1 MPFAILAMALGA
13 FAIGLTEFA
22 VMGLLPQIAGETAV
36 SIPVAGNLITA
47 YAIGVVVGAP
57 LLTAAAVRLSRRTML
72 VLFMALFAAGNALAA
87 VAPSFGVLVAARFLS
102 GLPHGAFF
110 GVASLVA
117 ASLVPPHRRASAI
130 ASMVL
135 GLTVANLVGVPA
147 AALLGGLAGWRLAFV
162 VIAALAL
169 LCVAGVLVFVPRG
182 RVEVAP
188 GLRAELAVL
197 RSPAVL
203 LVLGVVAVGTGG
215 LFAFYSYIAPMMIEL
230 TGYGAGAIPALLAV
244 FGLGMTVGTVLGG
257 RLADRFDHRK
267 LLVVLLGGQTALL
280 VAAVPAVRSPVL
292 APIVIFGVGVL
303 GLALIPAV
311 QSVVMDAASAAPAL
325 ASAAIQSGFNTA
337 NALGAAL
344 GGMVIAAGF
353 GLAAPAAVGAVLAAL
368 GMGLALLMLRHSRR
382 ASAATPARPEAVTA
396 AG

>member
-1 MPFAILAMALGA
+1 MRFAILAMALGA

-22 VMGLLPQIAGETAV
+22 VMGLLPQIAGEMAV
-36 SIPVAGNLITA
+36 SIPAAGNLITA
-47 YAIGVVVGAP
+47 YALGVVVGAP
-57 LLTAAAVRLSRRTML
+57 LLTAAAVRLPRRSML

-87 VAPSFGVLVAARFLS
+87 VAPVFEVLVAARFLS

-117 ASLVPPHRRASAI
+117 ASLVAEHRRASAV

-147 AALLGGLAGWRLAFV
+147 ATMLGGLAGWRLAFV
-162 VIAALAL
+162 VIALLALA
-169 LCVAGVLVFVPRG
+169 CVAGVLAFVPRG
-182 RVEVAP
+182 TVAEAP

-203 LVLGVVAVGTGG
+203 LMLAMVAIGCGG
-215 LFAFYSYIAPMMIEL
+215 LFAFYSYIAPMMTEL
-230 TGYGAGAIPALLAV
+230 AGFGPAAVPALLAV

-257 RLADRFDHRK
+257 RLADRFEHRRVLVALMAGQAA
-267 LLVVLLGGQTALL
+267 LLVV
-280 VAAVPAVRSPVL
+280 AVPAVHSPVL
-292 APIVIFGVGVL
+292 APVVIFGVGVL
-303 GLALIPAV
+303 GLALVPVA

-325 ASAAIQSGFNTA
+325 ASAAIQSAFNIS

-344 GGMVIAAGF
+344 GGAVIAAGF
-353 GLAAPAAVGAVLAAL
+353 GLAAPPAVGAVLAAL
-368 GMGLALLMLRHSRR
+368 GTGLAIMTLGIMKLRR
-382 ASAATPARPEAVTA
+382 ARTTAPQLTPA
-396 AG
+396 